1 MLSHAD
7 SENAEPAATTTKG
20 YGMTT
25 SQAIRAHK
33 PDMLDFNF
41 EDLPDFE
48 VYEMN
53 SKGLSVLKHNKRYAE
68 FFKEVCLEQIELL
81 ESMAFEEQNLAI
93 GRKSQRQS
101 KREYHKKCDDFCSS
115 LKKRANRPD
124 TESEDAS
131 YPNEDS
137 YQIPKR

>member
-1 MLSHAD
+1 M
-7 SENAEPAATTTKG
+7 ETPEPAETPKG

-25 SQAIRAHK
+25 SQAIKAHK
-33 PDMLDFNF
+33 PSMLEAVSF
-41 EDLPDFE
+41 EDLPDYE

-53 SKGLSVLKHNKRYAE
+53 GKGLSVLKHNKRYAE

-93 GRKSQRQS
+93 TRKTHRQTR
-101 KREYHKKCDDFCSS
+101 REYHKKCDDFCSS
-115 LKKRANRPD
+115 LKKRADRPD
-124 TESEDAS
+124 TESEDDA

>member
-1 MLSHAD
+1 M
-7 SENAEPAATTTKG
+7 ETPEPAGTSKG

-25 SQAIRAHK
+25 SQAIKAIKAHK
-33 PDMLDFNF
+33 PSMLEAVSF
-41 EDLPDFE
+41 EDLPDYE

-53 SKGLSVLKHNKRYAE
+53 GKGLSVLKHNKRYAE

-124 TESEDAS
+124 TESEDDS